1 MLSLSVFSRP
11 GLGTDAQDN
20 LSRSE
25 GSQFDAFSKNKIF
38 EIPPSSACPPP
49 LIIDGRRE

>member
-1 MLSLSVFSRP
+1 ME
-11 GLGTDAQDN
+11 AQDN

-25 GSQFDAFSKNKIF
+25 GSQFDAVSKNKIF
-38 EIPPSSACPPP
+38 KIFPSSAYPPP